1 MVLISLKQK
10 ATTSLACYFYFD
22 KTPKGKVEKLKYI
35 YKKWSPAHID
45 YEMDFKINLYFS
57 LLKMFDT

>member
-1 MVLISLKQK
+1 M
-10 ATTSLACYFYFD
+10 TSLACYFYFD
-22 KTPKGKVEKLKYI
+22 KTPKGKVQKLKNI